1 MSEYFSKIKF
11 RDETYNNMNIV
22 EVIRK
27 TDLYK
32 NLMKKYND
40 NVLYEKLPGIRREII
55 GQRKFE
61 GLRFERSKK
70 ELAKRLNKDYG
81 VDEDLRKLVGEFLF
95 ERARFDRIRKS
106 FVHEDLK
113 RRGHSDKEILGFF
126 VEYSKILQQTDRT
139 KNLDESTNHV
149 MECVQTLSEV
159 SRYFVLKIHNYLKEN
174 FPVLEFGENV
184 IPFVDVIESMV
195 MIY

>member
-11 RDETYNNMNIV
+11 RDETYNNANV
-22 EVIRK
+22 VGVIRK

-55 GQRKFE
+55 EKRKFE
-61 GLRFERSKK
+61 GLRFERSKN

-81 VDEDLRKLVGEFLF
+81 VDEELRRLVGNFLF
-95 ERARFDRIRKS
+95 ERARFDRIRKD
-106 FVHEDLK
+106 FAHEGLK
-113 RRGHSDKEILGFF
+113 RRGHSDKDILGFF

-149 MECVQTLSEV
+149 MECVKTLSEV

-174 FPVLEFGENV
+174 FPVLEFDENV
-184 IPFVDVIESMV
+184 IPFVDVIKSMV